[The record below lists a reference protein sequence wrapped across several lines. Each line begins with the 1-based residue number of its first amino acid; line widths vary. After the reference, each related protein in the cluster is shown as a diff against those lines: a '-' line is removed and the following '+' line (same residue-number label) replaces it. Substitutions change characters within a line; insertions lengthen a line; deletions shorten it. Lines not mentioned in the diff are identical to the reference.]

1 MSLIDPNTDSPYI
14 VSPNTIVRASAGS
27 GKTFYLTTKFIKL
40 LIEGESPSGML
51 ATTFTR
57 AAAGEVMHR
66 VLERLSN
73 AVTDKDALHELSE
86 ATDLPELSAV
96 QCADVLATLIDQL
109 HRLSI
114 MTIDSFF
121 ARMAGSFSLELGLP
135 MQYRLLEED
144 EADLLQ
150 EQCVD
155 QAITDSTI
163 SEMVELLRS
172 MQGNRIQMQTHSAIM
187 KVIKA
192 AYAMYLATDG
202 KPEPWN
208 SIGVVGKAMNEA
220 DLLEAASAIEHCS
233 VPLTKAKKP
242 NGHWVKAQKRCID
255 LIAASD
261 WNGLIKGGLGSIV
274 GGGLSTGEF
283 SQYYNLDI
291 THDLRDALIPIIEHA
306 RFVLTTEHVERT
318 KAIYKLMQRFD
329 SVYRTAKMTSG
340 QLTFDDPPRLLNE
353 SRVTGNLEHLYYR
366 LDASIRH
373 VMLDEF
379 QDTSMPQFK
388 LLEPILDE
396 LLSQDEEARS
406 VFIVGDAKQSLY
418 SWRQAEP
425 KLLSAMTDR
434 WENFNEESLAK
445 SWRSSSIVLD
455 AVNDVFGDLLNNDAF
470 KPIKNDQKHVAQQAA
485 INWDEQYQSHRAAKT
500 DMPGHVSLIVADG
513 DPESSDKD
521 AEEVLW
527 ACATSVQEAKAQSP
541 NASIAVLVRQGKH
554 IYPLLAKLSA
564 LGVDACEDRGNPLVD
579 APSVAA
585 AVSMLQLIDHPSNT
599 AALHHVRSTPLGDY
613 LRLQNPHR
621 IHTLASDLRKRI
633 TNEGCVPMLTQWLNA
648 CAPDMD
654 QRGYTRF
661 NQLIELAGKLQDD
674 GRRGPAVL
682 AMVAQTRKIDE
693 PGHSPVRVI
702 TIHRSKGLEFDV
714 VVLPL
719 LGQPWG
725 VRPDSILSR
734 RDHPLGSITQV
745 SRYPSQPLQSI
756 HPQLQALHDHTLLA
770 QINEELCCLY
780 VAMTRAKSS
789 LQMIVP
795 SDSKGRQDQITDAF
809 KLTPAHIIRAALQP
823 DVPCSPGTVLY
834 ESSSDEHWATQINAQ
849 PDAPVHEPQESIPLR
864 IQSPKTLRA
873 GQLKSL
879 TPSKQHGSEHI
890 SASSLLEDSGFGS
903 AARMYGECL
912 HRAFEQFNWIDDK
925 DFDFAIVHH
934 ALVEFGYP
942 EELVTPVMTDL
953 TSTLESPIAALLTR
967 SQWISVH
974 SGTAT
979 AKVFH
984 EQPFAIRL
992 GHQNEERL
1000 VQGRFD
1006 RLVVGRDEKGTITSV
1021 HIVDYK
1027 TDRGAKGLSD
1037 SALIE
1042 FANKHKPQM
1051 DIYRQAAAKMYHID
1065 ESAVRV
1071 SLVFTSAPGVVDL

>member
-1 MSLIDPNTDSPYI
+1 MSLTDPQMD
-14 VSPNTIVRASAGS
+14 SPNTIVRASAGS
-27 GKTFYLTTKFIKL
+27 GKTFYLTTKFIKR

-73 AVTDKDALHELSE
+73 AVTDQDALQELSD
-86 ATDLPELSAV
+86 ATELPELSAV

-150 EQCVD
+150 ERSVD
-155 QAITDSTI
+155 QAITDSTT

-208 SIGVVGKAMNEA
+208 SIGVVGKPMNEA
-220 DLLEAASAIEHCS
+220 DLLEAAAAIEHCS

-261 WNGLIKGGLGSIV
+261 WNNLIKAGLGSIV
-274 GGGLSTGEF
+274 GTGLSTGEF
-283 SQYYNLDI
+283 SKYYKLEI
-291 THDLRDALIPIIEHA
+291 THDLRDALIPIVEHA

-353 SRVTGNLEHLYYR
+353 SRVTGDLEHLYYR

-396 LLSQDEEARS
+396 LLSQNEEARS

-425 KLLSAMTDR
+425 KLLNAMTDR
-434 WENFNEESLAK
+434 WKNFNEESLAK
-445 SWRSSSIVLD
+445 SWRSSPVILD
-455 AVNDVFGDLLNNDAF
+455 AVNDVFGDLLSNDAF

-485 INWDEQYQSHRAAKT
+485 INWDEQYQTHRAAKEG
-500 DMPGHVSLIVADG
+500 MPGHVSLIVADG
-513 DPESSDKD
+513 NPESSDKE
-521 AEEVLW
+521 AVEEVLW

-554 IYPLLAKLSA
+554 IYPLLAKLAA

-585 AVSMLQLIDHPSNT
+585 AVSMLQLIDQPSNT

-613 LRLQNPHR
+613 LQLQNPHR

-633 TNEGCVPMLTQWLNA
+633 TNEGCVPMLTEWLSA

-674 GRRGPAVL
+674 GRRGAAVL

-693 PGHSPVRVI
+693 PGHAPVRVI

-719 LGQPWG
+719 LGQAWG
-725 VRPDSILSR
+725 VRPDSILSQ

-795 SDSKGRQDQITDAF
+795 SDSKGRQDQTPDEL
-809 KLTPAHIIRAALQP
+809 KLTPAHIIRGALQP
-823 DVPCSPGTVLY
+823 DAPSAPGTILY

-849 PDAPVHEPQESIPLR
+849 PDAPVHQPQESIPLR

-879 TPSKQHGSEHI
+879 TPSKQHGPEHI

-912 HRAFEQFNWIDDK
+912 HRAFEQFDWIDDN
-925 DFDFAIVHH
+925 DFNPANVQHTLIG
-934 ALVEFGYP
+934 FGYP
-942 EELVTPVMTDL
+942 QELVAPVMSDL
-953 TSTLESPIAALLTR
+953 ISTLDSQAAALFSR
-967 SQWISVH
+967 SQWISDH
-974 SGTAT
+974 QGTAA

-1006 RLVVGRDEKGTITSV
+1006 RLVVGRDDKGTITSV

-1027 TDRGAKGLSD
+1027 TDRGAKGLSNT
-1037 SALIE
+1037 ALTE

-1051 DIYRQAAAKMYHID
+1051 VIYRQAAAKMYHID
-1065 ESAVRV
+1065 ETAVRV
-1071 SLVFTSAPGVVDL
+1071 SLVFTSTPGVVDL